1 MSSELTQ
8 RIVVIDDD
16 ADFCDGMKR
25 LLRVNGYRNVDCI
38 SSGVEALESLE
49 QKGASV
55 IFLDMVMPG
64 LTGRDIL
71 PILNEKYPDTPV
83 VISTAVNEV
92 DNVVSCMKSGAYD
105 YLVKPVDTARLLQ
118 VLGNAL
124 RLNLLN
130 QENRRLKDYLLGTP
144 LSHPELFSPIITRN
158 GRVQAI
164 FKLMETFAKT
174 LHPILITGETGVG
187 KELAANVIHAVSGV
201 KGPFVA
207 FDAGG
212 LDGPAFVEALFGK
225 SKVDRESGDEER
237 SGLIQKAQGGTLF
250 LDEVADLGHDSQ
262 IALLRLLQEGEY
274 YRPSSNMVMRSNA
287 RIVAASNRDM
297 KELLDSGR
305 LRRDLYHR
313 LSAHQFSIPPLRE
326 RREDIIPIARHY
338 AALEAEYLGKTKPG
352 MSAELIEALTDYDYP
367 GNVRELINMV
377 RNGVAL
383 NRDGMLTC
391 EDFAILP
398 QVRKT
403 RPGLLRV
410 AHDDLYTVHAV
421 FEKFP
426 SLEEFEKLV
435 IEEAIKFCGSKTGAA
450 EILGISR
457 PTLNKK
463 LQVQTGD
470 APVQ

>member
-398 QVRKT
+398 QVRKA

-435 IEEAIKFCGSKTGAA
+435 IEEAIKFCGSKTAAA